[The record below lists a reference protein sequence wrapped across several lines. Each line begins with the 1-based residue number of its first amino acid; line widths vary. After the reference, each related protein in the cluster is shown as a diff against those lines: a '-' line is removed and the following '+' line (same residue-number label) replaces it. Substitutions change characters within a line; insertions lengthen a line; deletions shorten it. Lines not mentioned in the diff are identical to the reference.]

1 MNARVPYIFTKKEQK
16 AFNKELNR
24 QLAEAVDD
32 LAIQMEYIIFHQIH
46 KKYGKGAKSLRGL
59 YDSIHTEMVKLREY
73 YEMGAHDESF
83 LCKHELDSIG
93 INISEWHKQNP
104 AFSIDFNR
112 AEE

>member
-1 MNARVPYIFTKKEQK
+1 MKAKVPFQFTNKERK

-24 QLAEAVDD
+24 QLAESVDKLAV
-32 LAIQMEYIIFHQIH
+32 QMEYIIFRQIR
-46 KKYGKGAKSLRGL
+46 KKWGKGARSLREL
-59 YDSIHTEMVKLREY
+59 YDSIYPEMVRLIEY

-104 AFSIDFNR
+104 ALIVDFNR

>member
-1 MNARVPYIFTKKEQK
+1 MNARVPYIFSKKEQK

-24 QLAEAVDD
+24 QLAQAVDN
-32 LAIQMEYIIFHQIH
+32 LAVQMEYIIFRQIR
-46 KKYGKGAKSLRGL
+46 KKWGKGAKSLREL
-59 YDSIHTEMVKLREY
+59 YDSIYPEMVRLREY

-104 AFSIDFNR
+104 ALIVDFNR